1 MNSFISIR
9 VIMDDLLSHP
19 LLADLSFERVLN
31 YTYHFIRIVGIP
43 KMFNEKVEKV
53 KIEDYRGLLPCDLYR
68 IIQVRDSET
77 KVCYRASTDSFFQN
91 GDNHPEMLD
100 LSYKVQGG
108 VIYTS
113 EKEGELEIAYMAMQL
128 DDEGYPMIPDN
139 SSFIRALESY
149 IKREA
154 FKVLFETGKL
164 NAGIFEYADRE
175 YKFDVAQAGSSLLMP
190 DYDEMQAFTNMWNTL
205 VPRMTEHSSGFRNLG
220 TREYLKNH

>member
-1 MNSFISIR
+1 MNNFISIR

-31 YTYHFIRIVGIP
+31 YTYHFMRIVGIP
-43 KMFNEKVEKV
+43 DMFNEKVGRV
-53 KIEDYRGLLPCDLYR
+53 SIEDYRGALPCDMYR
-68 IIQVRDSET
+68 LIQVKDVET
-77 KVCYRASTDSFFQN
+77 GMCYRASTDSFFHS
-91 GDNHPEMLD
+91 DDKPEMLD

-113 EKEGELEIAYMAMQL
+113 NKEGEVEIAYMAMQM

-149 IKREA
+149 IKRER
-154 FKVLFETGKL
+154 FKVLMETGKL
-164 NAGIFEYADRE
+164 NANVFEYVDRE
-175 YKFDVAQAGSSLLMP
+175 YKFDVAQAGTSLLMP
-190 DYDEMQAFTNMWNTL
+190 TYDEMQSFTNMWNTL
-205 VPRMTEHSSGFRNLG
+205 IPRVTDHSHGFKDLG

>member
-1 MNSFISIR
+1 MNNFISIR

-31 YTYHFIRIVGIP
+31 YTYHFMRIVGIP
-43 KMFNEKVEKV
+43 DMFNEKVGRV
-53 KIEDYRGLLPCDLYR
+53 SIEDYRGALPCDMYR
-68 IIQVRDSET
+68 LIQVKDVET
-77 KVCYRASTDSFFQN
+77 GMCYRASTDSFFHS
-91 GDNHPEMLD
+91 DDKPEMLD

-113 EKEGELEIAYMAMQL
+113 NKKGEVEIAYMAMQM

-149 IKREA
+149 IKRER
-154 FKVLFETGKL
+154 FKVLMETGKL
-164 NAGIFEYADRE
+164 NANVFEYADRE
-175 YKFDVAQAGSSLLMP
+175 YKFDVAQAGTSLLMP
-190 DYDEMQAFTNMWNTL
+190 TYDEMQSFTNMWNTL
-205 VPRMTEHSSGFRNLG
+205 IPRVTDHSHGFKDLG

>member
-31 YTYHFIRIVGIP
+31 YTYHFMRIVGIP
-43 KMFNEKVEKV
+43 DIFNEKVEKV
-53 KIEDYRGLLPCDLYR
+53 KIEDYRGVLPCDLYR
-68 IIQVRDSET
+68 IIQVKDSET
-77 KVCYRASTDSFFQN
+77 GVCYRASTDSFFHS
-91 GDNHPEMLD
+91 DNKPEMLD

-113 EKEGELEIAYMAMQL
+113 KKEGEAEIAYKAMQM

-149 IKREA
+149 IKREM
-154 FKVLFETGKL
+154 FKVLMETGKL
-164 NAGIFEYADRE
+164 NAAVFEYADRE
-175 YKFDVAQAGSSLLMP
+175 YKFDVAQAGTSLLMP
-190 DYDEMQAFTNMWNTL
+190 TYDEMQSFTNMWNTL
-205 VPRMTEHSSGFRNLG
+205 VPRVTEHDHGFRNLG